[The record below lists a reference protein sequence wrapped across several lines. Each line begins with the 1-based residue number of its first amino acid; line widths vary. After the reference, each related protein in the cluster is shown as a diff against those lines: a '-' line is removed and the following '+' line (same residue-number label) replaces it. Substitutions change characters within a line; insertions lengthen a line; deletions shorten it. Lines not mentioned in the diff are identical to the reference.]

1 MSDKIYVKLIPNK
14 ARTANNQP
22 SWIAPINPK
31 SPEGKTWR
39 IGAKIGD
46 AWYSQ
51 AAFDDVTEDGNLT
64 GGINVVLT
72 PNDSKPSSSGGGQ
85 DNFAPQNKGF
95 GNKTSYGNKSI

>member
-1 MSDKIYVKLIPNK
+1 MSDKLYIKLVPNENK
-14 ARTANNQP
+14 TADNQP
-22 SWIAPINPK
+22 SWVAPINPK

-51 AAFDDVTEDGNLT
+51 AAFDDVAEDGTPT

-72 PNDSKPSSSGGGQ
+72 PNESKPSSGTSG
-85 DNFAPQNKGF
+85 NFPPQNKGF
-95 GNKTSYGNKSI
+95 GNKPNYGNKSNYR